1 MGRISAFVL
10 VCFRLLTEVGLF
22 VFALGFFIV
31 MFGSG
36 VSALDQDD
44 KDFAGIHLSGLAL
57 MKIAFGMFGGSHYDA
72 LDKDPALEVAVVVYI
87 ICANIFLANL
97 LIAQL
102 SCAYQATY
110 QDMVG
115 FARLNRGK
123 IVTETMISVSRKR
136 WEKFVNVLHLEEPC
150 EFGEGDI
157 GLAGGIQLLEPA
169 ALNITTVDMIRRFGG
184 STSPAAQWP
193 EEDQAGDD
201 EEDRFERMER
211 LIEKAMKRMTSA
223 GGKKKGGGAGGGSSV
238 GQGSSDQ
245 GNEAS
250 GSAHESEHESE

>member
-1 MGRISAFVL
+1 MGV
-10 VCFRLLTEVGLF
+10 
-22 VFALGFFIV
+22 ALGFFV
-31 MFGSG
+31 LTFSSA
-36 VSALDQDD
+36 VSALDQENDN
-44 KDFAGIHLSGLAL
+44 FAGIPVAALAL
-57 MKIAFGMFGGSHYDA
+57 LKIAFAMFSGEHYDA
-72 LDKDPALEVAVVVYI
+72 LHGDPALMIAIVMGIIVTVV
-87 ICANIFLANL
+87 FLANL

-102 SCAYQATY
+102 SCSYQSTY

-115 FARLNRGK
+115 YARLNRGK
-123 IVTETMISVSRKR
+123 IVTEAMMSVSSKR
-136 WEKFVNVLHLEEPC
+136 WERFITALHLEDAC

-157 GLAGGIQLLEPA
+157 GLAGGIQILEPA
-169 ALNITTVDMIRRFGG
+169 SQNITTVDMIRRFGG

-211 LIEKAMKRMTSA
+211 LIEKAMKRMTSSR
-223 GGKKKGGGAGGGSSV
+223 GGKKKGGPGGSSA

>member
-1 MGRISAFVL
+1 
-10 VCFRLLTEVGLF
+10 
-22 VFALGFFIV
+22 

-36 VSALDQDD
+36 VSALDRDD

-57 MKIAFGMFGGSHYDA
+57 MKIAFGMFGGSHFDA
-72 LDKDPALEVAVVVYI
+72 LDKDPALEVAAIVYS

-123 IVTETMISVSRKR
+123 IVTETMISVSKKR
-136 WEKFVNVLHLEEPC
+136 WEKFMSILHLDDPC

-169 ALNITTVDMIRRFGG
+169 ALNITTIDMIRRFGG

-211 LIEKAMKRMTSA
+211 LIEKAMKRMTSS
-223 GGKKKGGGAGGGSSV
+223 GGKKKGGGGGSSS

-245 GNEAS
+245 GQEAS
-250 GSAHESEHESE
+250 GSDNEHEHESE

>member
-1 MGRISAFVL
+1 MG
-10 VCFRLLTEVGLF
+10 
-22 VFALGFFIV
+22 
-31 MFGSG
+31 
-36 VSALDQDD
+36 
-44 KDFAGIHLSGLAL
+44 
-57 MKIAFGMFGGSHYDA
+57 DA
-72 LDKDPALEVAVVVYI
+72 LDKDPALEVASIVYI

-123 IVTETMISVSRKR
+123 IVTETMISVSKKR
-136 WEKFVNVLHLEEPC
+136 WEKFVSVLHLEDAC

-169 ALNITTVDMIRRFGG
+169 AMNITTVDMIRRFGG

-193 EEDQAGDD
+193 EEDMAGDD
-201 EEDRFERMER
+201 EEDRVERMER

-223 GGKKKGGGAGGGSSV
+223 GGKKKKGGGSSA
-238 GQGSSDQ
+238 GQSSSDQ
-245 GNEAS
+245 GNNDAS
-250 GSAHESEHESE
+250 GSAHDASEHDSE